1 MYLNMLHSSNQQ
13 LELLNLKTTEVLKE
27 QLQQAITK
35 KDTAVVHVQLA
46 EHQAAQNKVWYEA
59 QLAAANLAYDQAVA
73 ANNRISQEK
82 EQLQQR
88 LADLAME
95 NFCLQFKNLKILM
108 FFLLS
113 PSIFLLIQNTSF
125 RDKTTKNETHDP
137 L

>member
-13 LELLNLKTTEVLKE
+13 LELLNLKSTEAQVLKE

-35 KDTAVVHVQLA
+35 KDTAVVCAQFADL
-46 EHQAAQNKVWYEA
+46 QAAQDKVWYEE

-95 NFCLQFKNLKILM
+95 NFCLKIKNLKI
-108 FFLLS
+108 
-113 PSIFLLIQNTSF
+113 
-125 RDKTTKNETHDP
+125 
-137 L
+137 

>member
-13 LELLNLKTTEVLKE
+13 LELLNLKFTEAQVLKE

-35 KDTAVVHVQLA
+35 KDMAVVHAQFA
-46 EHQAAQNKVWYEA
+46 EHQAAQDEVWYEE

-88 LADLAME
+88 LADLAMK
-95 NFCLQFKNLKILM
+95 NFCLKFKNLKI
-108 FFLLS
+108 
-113 PSIFLLIQNTSF
+113 
-125 RDKTTKNETHDP
+125 
-137 L
+137 